1 MHTWFLTNTECEVLA
16 DCNYGQKFKPNQNL
30 RGEEVMAFDGI
41 AIDQVIKNL
50 AMKVNAAALTWA
62 PGRQERMYYLTN
74 TQPSTNRGMHWVA
87 MVAEITKQGDESTA
101 ATRQPQKQPTP
112 VSQEENMIVRRPPDT
127 GPPKTRPA
135 RSLADE
141 AANPSATPTPL
152 NEAPIE
158 EPSQRS
164 LLSGVFSLE
173 YWEQLFALF
182 TIGTL
187 TQLFGT
193 FAPAVVD
200 PYQTVPQAYAQGEE
214 VLMAFGAERY
224 YAPAFLTAPPKIPQI
239 SSTVNTGVAVGLA
252 AATGAAAIFHRQGGS
267 QKPNPWFL
275 LGKNP
280 PDIPTHDRAAP
291 TDKPPAPKKETSPA
305 DGTRFG
311 QKDPRSSPAGG
322 PRSPSMP
329 GASGQGPSFSP
340 SPVPQSQDFRATLET
355 SMDMNTSSSH

>member
-1 MHTWFLTNTECEVLA
+1 M
-16 DCNYGQKFKPNQNL
+16 P
-30 RGEEVMAFDGI
+30 FDGL
-41 AIDQVIKNL
+41 AMDQVIKNL

-101 ATRQPQKQPTP
+101 ATHQPQKQPTP
-112 VSQEENMIVRRPPDT
+112 VSQEENMIVRRPPHT
-127 GPPKTRPA
+127 GPPKPTR
-135 RSLADE
+135 
-141 AANPSATPTPL
+141 
-152 NEAPIE
+152 
-158 EPSQRS
+158 
-164 LLSGVFSLE
+164 
-173 YWEQLFALF
+173 
-182 TIGTL
+182 
-187 TQLFGT
+187 
-193 FAPAVVD
+193 
-200 PYQTVPQAYAQGEE
+200 
-214 VLMAFGAERY
+214 
-224 YAPAFLTAPPKIPQI
+224 
-239 SSTVNTGVAVGLA
+239 
-252 AATGAAAIFHRQGGS
+252 AAAIFHRQGGS
-267 QKPNPWFL
+267 QNPNPWFL

-291 TDKPPAPKKETSPA
+291 TDKPPAPKKETSAA

-311 QKDPRSSPAGG
+311 QKDPRISPAGG